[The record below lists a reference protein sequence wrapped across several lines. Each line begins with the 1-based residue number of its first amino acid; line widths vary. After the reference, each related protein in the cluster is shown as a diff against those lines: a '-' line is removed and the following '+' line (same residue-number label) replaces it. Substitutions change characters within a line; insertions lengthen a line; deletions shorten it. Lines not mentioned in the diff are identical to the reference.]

1 MANSSNVFG
10 LNSHH
15 NFDSRL
21 LFVTDN
27 IPFLEWLRETAP
39 EFEFRI
45 ISNLTSLDGWQAVN
59 NSNCSKFKV
68 FDSKLEEQLTTPD
81 DIITMNTLCQSW
93 ANVYTTIVTLI
104 NKRRRHL
111 SSAQNFIFQSIIYQ
125 AKFKE
130 AQDVLAGKVN
140 NLKFLNN
147 EASYRNISLV
157 ELASEVILENDMFM
171 GYLARTEFL
180 RIKWLDQLKLSR
192 NVIEHDN
199 IRKEFIRELHE
210 YHLLS

>member
-1 MANSSNVFG
+1 MNNSPNIFG
-10 LNSHH
+10 INSYH

-27 IPFLEWLRETAP
+27 IPFLEWLRQAAP
-39 EFEFRI
+39 EYELRI
-45 ISNLTSLDGWQAVN
+45 ISNLTTLDGWCDIDN
-59 NSNCSKFKV
+59 FNCSKFKV
-68 FDSKLEEQLTTPD
+68 FDSRLDEQPTTD
-81 DIITMNTLCQSW
+81 DSITKMNELCRSW
-93 ANVYTTIVTLI
+93 ADVYFVVVGMI

-111 SSAQNFIFQSIIYQ
+111 SSAHNFIFQSVIYQ
-125 AKFKE
+125 EKFKE
-130 AQDVLAGKVN
+130 AQDVLDGKFS

-147 EASYRNISLV
+147 EANYKNISLT
-157 ELASEVILENDMFM
+157 ELASQVMLEHDMYI

-180 RIKWLDQLKLSR
+180 RIKWLDKLKLSR
-192 NVIEHDN
+192 NITDHKV